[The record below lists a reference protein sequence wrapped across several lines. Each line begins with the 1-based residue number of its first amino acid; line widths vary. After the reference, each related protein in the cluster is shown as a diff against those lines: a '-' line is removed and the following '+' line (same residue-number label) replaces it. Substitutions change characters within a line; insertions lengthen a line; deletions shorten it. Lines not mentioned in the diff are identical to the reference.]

1 MASTKT
7 SIQEKENEIIEEF
20 ALFDDWMDKYQF
32 IIDMGKKLPDLPEIA
47 KSESNRVHGCQSKV
61 WLTSSISEDGKVQY
75 EADSDAFITRGLI
88 ALLIRVLSNQYP
100 LDIIDAKLEFID
112 EIGMRQNLSA
122 NRSNGLTAMI
132 QKMKDYAS
140 EGLKAKADAA
150 NDKEKSSEE
159 VTSSKI
165 EATEGSI
172 SDESSGEGVT
182 NRITEDQVVEVLK
195 TIYDPEIPVNIYDLG
210 LIYKITLPG
219 KDGVRI
225 LMTLTAP
232 NCPVAGTFPATVR
245 DRVMYDLETDEVE
258 VNLTFEPPYEMDM
271 MSEAAKLELGF
282 A

>member
-1 MASTKT
+1 MAS
-7 SIQEKENEIIEEF
+7 INEMEKEIIEEF

-32 IIDMGKKLPDLPEIA
+32 IIDMGKKLPDMPEIG

-61 WLTSSISEDGKVQY
+61 WLTSSMSDEGKVQY
-75 EADSDAFITRGLI
+75 QADSDAFITRGLI
-88 ALLIRVLSNQYP
+88 ALLIRVLSDQYP

-150 NDKEKSSEE
+150 NDSESAE
-159 VTSSKI
+159 EDITDRKI

-172 SDESSGEGVT
+172 SESNETAEEGVT
-182 NRITEDQVVEVLK
+182 NRISEEQVVEVLK
-195 TIYDPEIPVNIYDLG
+195 TIYDPEIPVNIFDLG